1 MKRIAAALF
10 CALASL
16 ACAHAQEA
24 TPVAKKTEI
33 DLARDRMIEA
43 KRFKRYYE
51 NDFDLSRLPSYKPE
65 LKVSGTIRMWG
76 ANYFTDSPLAS
87 YWEAEFRKWHPDVK
101 FDFHLHSSQHA
112 IQSLIFGISDV
123 SPLGRQIT
131 NAERLA
137 FQREFNY
144 QPLGI
149 IAVTGSYTLSG
160 WNPAI
165 GVYVHKDNPISKLS
179 LDQLD
184 CIFGSERSG
193 GWIELEWT
201 EAVARGPECNI
212 RTWGQLGLDGEWK
225 NKPIKIFGYTLKYN
239 FPDEF
244 HTRVF
249 KGGFKWNE
257 KLREFANKTNPDGTI
272 YLAGQQML
280 DELSNDKYA
289 IAYVAGGVSMIT
301 PQHHLK
307 PLALAYRDGGPYVD
321 LTIENVQ
328 KRTYPLYADV
338 FFFMNRVPGKPL
350 DPKVRE
356 FVRYVLSRE
365 GQAQVVRD
373 GKYLPLTANVALEQR
388 ELLD

>member
-1 MKRIAAALF
+1 MKRFTLAMLWTFAAI
-10 CALASL
+10 
-16 ACAHAQEA
+16 ACAHAQQA
-24 TPVAKKTEI
+24 TSGAKKTEI

-43 KRFKRYYE
+43 KRFKRYYD
-51 NDFDLSRLPSYKPE
+51 NDFDLSALPSYKPE
-65 LKVSGTIRMWG
+65 RKVSGTIRMWG

-87 YWEAEFRKWHPDVK
+87 YWEEEFRKWHPDVK

-112 IQSLIFGISDV
+112 IQSLIFGTSDV

-149 IAVTGSYTLSG
+149 VAVTGSYTLSG

-165 GVYVHKDNPISKLS
+165 GVYVHRDNPVSKLS

-184 CIFGSERSG
+184 CIFGAERSG
-193 GWIELEWT
+193 GWVELEWT

-212 RTWGQLGLDGEWK
+212 RTWGQLGLDGDWK
-225 NKPIKIFGYTLKYN
+225 DQPIRIFGYTLKYN
-239 FPDEF
+239 FPDEI

-280 DELSNDKYA
+280 DELSKDKYA

-301 PQHHLK
+301 PRHQVK
-307 PLALAYRDGGPYVD
+307 PVALAYKDGGPYVD

-328 KRTYPLYADV
+328 KRTYPMYADV
-338 FFFMNRVPGKPL
+338 FFFVNRVPGKPL

-373 GKYLPLTANVALEQR
+373 GKYLPLTAEVALEQR
-388 ELLD
+388 KLLD

>member
-1 MKRIAAALF
+1 MKRLIGLILAILAATQ
-10 CALASL
+10 L
-16 ACAHAQEA
+16 ACAQA
-24 TPVAKKTEI
+24 PKTEI

-43 KRFKRYYE
+43 KRFKRYYD
-51 NDFDLSRLPSYKPE
+51 NQFDLSGLPSYKPE
-65 LKVSGTIRMWG
+65 RKVSGTIRMWG

-87 YWEAEFRKWHPDVK
+87 YWEKEFSKWHPDAK
-101 FDFHLHSSQHA
+101 FDFHLHTSQHA

-149 IAVTGSYTLSG
+149 VAVTGSHTLSG

-165 GVYVHKDNPISKLS
+165 GVYVHKDNPIAKLS

-184 CIFGSERSG
+184 CIFGAERSG
-193 GWIELEWT
+193 GWTALEWD
-201 EAVARGPECNI
+201 ESVARGPECNI
-212 RTWGQLGLDGEWK
+212 RTWGQLGLEGEWK
-225 NKPIKIFGYTLKYN
+225 NQPIKIFGYTLKYN
-239 FPDEF
+239 FPDEL

-280 DELSNDKYA
+280 DLLSKDKYA
-289 IAYVAGGVSMIT
+289 IAYVAGGVSMMT
-301 PQHHLK
+301 PKHEVK
-307 PLALAYRDGGPYVD
+307 PLALAYKDGGPYVE

-328 KRTYPLYADV
+328 NRSYPMYADV
-338 FFFMNRVPGKPL
+338 FFFMNRQPGKAL

-365 GQAQVVRD
+365 GQAQVIRD
-373 GKYLPLTANVALEQR
+373 GKYLPLTPEVAREQLK
-388 ELLD
+388 LLD

>member
-1 MKRIAAALF
+1 MKRIAVAVL
-10 CALASL
+10 CALTAMT
-16 ACAHAQEA
+16 CADAQQ
-24 TPVAKKTEI
+24 PKSDAKKTEI

-43 KRFKRYYE
+43 KRFKRYYD
-51 NDFDLSRLPSYKPE
+51 NDFDLSGLPSYRAE
-65 LKVSGTIRMWG
+65 RKVSGTIRMWG

-87 YWEAEFRKWHPDVK
+87 YWEQEFKKWHPDVN
-101 FDFHLHSSQHA
+101 FDFHLHTSQHA
-112 IQSLIFGISDV
+112 IPSLIFGISDV

-149 IAVTGSYTLSG
+149 VAVTGSYTLSG

-184 CIFGSERSG
+184 CIFGAERSG
-193 GWIELEWT
+193 GWVELEWT
-201 EAVARGPECNI
+201 ESVARGPECNI
-212 RTWGQLGLDGEWK
+212 RRWGQLGLKGEWE
-225 NKPIKIFGYTLKYN
+225 NQPIRIFGYTLKYN

-257 KLREFANKTNPDGTI
+257 ALREFANKTNPDGTI

-280 DELSNDKYA
+280 DELSKDKYA

-301 PQHHLK
+301 PQHQVK
-307 PLALAYRDGGPYVD
+307 PVALAYKDGGPYVD

-328 KRTYPLYADV
+328 KRTYPMYADV
-338 FFFMNRVPGKPL
+338 FFFVNRVPGNPL

-373 GKYLPLTANVALEQR
+373 GKYLPLTAEVALQQR
-388 ELLD
+388 KLLD